1 MQYIVLSYYLII
13 YSCYFLLQAGL
24 FDRARAML
32 MMAKVMFTDLVV
44 VKQLEQEEIEETD
57 YLKQVMD
64 ALKQRVQDG
73 IEESKSSSSSE
84 DD

>member
-1 MQYIVLSYYLII
+1 M
-13 YSCYFLLQAGL
+13 QAGL
-24 FDRARAML
+24 FDRAKAML

-64 ALKQRVQDG
+64 ALKTRVEDG
-73 IEESKSSSSSE
+73 IQETKSSSSSDE
-84 DD
+84 E